1 MADNTI
7 SPVVP
12 NVSGGRTVSTGQ
24 KAVTQTSAQSGIDF
38 KSYLGGRT
46 AVQDNST
53 TFLKRRNSYTLNKNK
68 TKEISIKTASKN
80 SPTESEVKKI
90 TDDISSQIVEKV
102 TDDLDISEDE
112 LNNAMQLLGLTA
124 MDLLNPANLSA
135 LYCEV
140 TGNAS
145 DPQALVLNADF
156 TALFNDVSQVASEN
170 DAQLDLLSQLTASD
184 DGEILDADIV
194 SSADTTEKTVDSS
207 YDDTAAS
214 GQNINDT
221 ADEAVKVYDGGTQD
235 SSYQNSD
242 EGTSSGE
249 TGNGII
255 SDENTEKTQSKS
267 QVDSSFDDSGER
279 VLHHDD
285 DAHSD
290 NSVLH
295 ASVSEQLNTDTS
307 FEMSQSQSRLRVD
320 TTDIIR
326 QIVDSMSISN
336 TTEESAINLQL
347 TPESLGRMYINV
359 SQKNSEISARIAVSN
374 EAVKEALQTQMVNL
388 KEALNN
394 SGIRVNEVEI
404 TVASHEFERNLEQGA
419 ANDSRQ
425 QESTNSYNGSNSSD
439 SGIDSDMMQDRVE
452 ERLVTQIIHFIVSA
466 INELNS
472 MYDFI
477 IIDTGAGVSEQVM
490 EFVAASNEIV
500 LVTTPE
506 PTSITDSYSLLKA
519 LYKRPDFDP
528 SKVCI
533 RVISNRAASKEDGSI
548 VFNKINSVVM
558 QFLNGSL
565 EYLGYVPSDAM
576 VEKAVRQQ
584 KILSIYDPTSKAARS
599 FEEIAKR
606 LLDNESAAL
615 DEKRTI
621 SHVFSNFFNR
631 KQ

>member
-12 NVSGGRTVSTGQ
+12 NVSGGRNVSTGQ
-24 KAVTQTSAQSGIDF
+24 KAVTQTAAQSGIDF

-53 TFLKRRNSYTLNKNK
+53 TFLKRRNSYTLNKNN

-235 SSYQNSD
+235 SLTKTRTKALLQAKQAMVLYQMK
-242 EGTSSGE
+242 
-249 TGNGII
+249 IQ
-255 SDENTEKTQSKS
+255 K
-267 QVDSSFDDSGER
+267 R
-279 VLHHDD
+279 L
-285 DAHSD
+285 
-290 NSVLH
+290 
-295 ASVSEQLNTDTS
+295 
-307 FEMSQSQSRLRVD
+307 SQSLRL
-320 TTDIIR
+320 
-326 QIVDSMSISN
+326 
-336 TTEESAINLQL
+336 
-347 TPESLGRMYINV
+347 
-359 SQKNSEISARIAVSN
+359 
-374 EAVKEALQTQMVNL
+374 
-388 KEALNN
+388 
-394 SGIRVNEVEI
+394 
-404 TVASHEFERNLEQGA
+404 TVALM
-419 ANDSRQ
+419 
-425 QESTNSYNGSNSSD
+425 
-439 SGIDSDMMQDRVE
+439 I
-452 ERLVTQIIHFIVSA
+452 LVSA
-466 INELNS
+466 CCIMMMTHTQTIQYFMHLSANS
-472 MYDFI
+472 
-477 IIDTGAGVSEQVM
+477 
-490 EFVAASNEIV
+490 
-500 LVTTPE
+500 
-506 PTSITDSYSLLKA
+506 
-519 LYKRPDFDP
+519 
-528 SKVCI
+528 
-533 RVISNRAASKEDGSI
+533 
-548 VFNKINSVVM
+548 
-558 QFLNGSL
+558 
-565 EYLGYVPSDAM
+565 
-576 VEKAVRQQ
+576 
-584 KILSIYDPTSKAARS
+584 
-599 FEEIAKR
+599 
-606 LLDNESAAL
+606 
-615 DEKRTI
+615 
-621 SHVFSNFFNR
+621 
-631 KQ
+631 

>member
-24 KAVTQTSAQSGIDF
+24 KAITQTTAQSGIDF

-53 TFLKRRNSYTLNKNK
+53 TFLKQRNSYTLNKNN

-80 SPTESEVKKI
+80 SHTESEVKKI

-124 MDLLNPANLSA
+124 MDLLNPANLAA

-194 SSADTTEKTVDSS
+194 SSADTTDANESTGSVNTPEKTVDSS

-249 TGNGII
+249 TGNDIT

-285 DAHSD
+285 GAHSD

-425 QESTNSYNGSNSSD
+425 QESTNSYNGSNGSD
-439 SGIDSDMMQDRVE
+439 SGIDSDMMQDRAE
-452 ERLVTQIIHFIVSA
+452 ERLVTQIMRD
-466 INELNS
+466 N
-472 MYDFI
+472 
-477 IIDTGAGVSEQVM
+477 G
-490 EFVAASNEIV
+490 
-500 LVTTPE
+500 
-506 PTSITDSYSLLKA
+506 
-519 LYKRPDFDP
+519 
-528 SKVCI
+528 
-533 RVISNRAASKEDGSI
+533 
-548 VFNKINSVVM
+548 NSVD
-558 QFLNGSL
+558 FT
-565 EYLGYVPSDAM
+565 A
-576 VEKAVRQQ
+576 
-584 KILSIYDPTSKAARS
+584 
-599 FEEIAKR
+599 
-606 LLDNESAAL
+606 
-615 DEKRTI
+615 
-621 SHVFSNFFNR
+621 
-631 KQ
+631 